1 MVQWESSEV
10 IVLLAIVIIVQVCVL
25 SVAAKAV
32 EKHGDLFLAGRN
44 QNAIFTIF
52 GMFATWFGAET

>member
-1 MVQWESSEV
+1 M
-10 IVLLAIVIIVQVCVL
+10 LLAIVIIVQVCVL